1 MNEIIFNNT
10 SMPVVSGCGL
20 LAASE
25 PFYHIDR
32 TADFN
37 VMIYVLEGAIY
48 VTEDGSD
55 YEIERGGLIFLKNG
69 IHHFGKREIPKGT
82 RWFYAHF
89 YFNEQPVYESV
100 FAPLPKCLEGLL
112 GSGAEERIMDLC
124 DFCSLEDG
132 SRDRYINL
140 RFAELLSFLAYNKRE
155 NAAPLKLSDR
165 ICEFLSENISAPFSA
180 KALEGEFFLSYK
192 RLAAVFKAEKGMSMQ
207 QYHDRLKM
215 SEARRLLSST
225 LMSVGEVA
233 MAAGYEDPLYFSRR
247 FRDMTGSS
255 PTEFRRAAAMKM

>member
-48 VTEDGSD
+48 VTEDETD
-55 YEIERGGLIFLKNG
+55 YEVTRGGLIFLKNG
-69 IHHFGKREIPKGT
+69 IHHFGKREIPRGT

-89 YFNEQPVYESV
+89 YINEIPVYESIA
-100 FAPLPKCLEGLL
+100 APLPKHLEGLS
-112 GSGAEERIMDLC
+112 GSDTEQRIMNFC
-124 DFCSLEDG
+124 DFCSSENG
-132 SRDRYINL
+132 TRDRYINL
-140 RFAELLSFLAYNKRE
+140 RFAELLCFLAYNE
-155 NAAPLKLSDR
+155 NESDPPPKLSDR
-165 ICEFLSENISAPFSA
+165 ICGYLSENISAPFCA
-180 KALEGEFFLSYK
+180 KALESEFFLSYK

-215 SEARRLLSST
+215 AEACRLLSST
-225 LMSVGEVA
+225 LMTVGEVA
-233 MAAGYEDPLYFSRR
+233 MAAGYQDPLYFSRR
-247 FRDMTGSS
+247 FREMTGSS
-255 PTEFRRAAAMKM
+255 PTEYRRAAAMKM

>member
-10 SMPVVSGCGL
+10 SMPVVSSCGL

-48 VTEDGSD
+48 VTEDEED
-55 YEIERGGLIFLKNG
+55 FEITRGGLIFLKNG

-89 YFNEQPVYESV
+89 YFDENPAYESI
-100 FAPLPKCLEGLL
+100 FFPLPKRLEGLS
-112 GSGAEERIMDLC
+112 GSTSEKRIMEYSE
-124 DFCSLEDG
+124 FCSSE
-132 SRDRYINL
+132 SECRERYINL
-140 RFAELLSFLAYNKRE
+140 RFAELLSFLAYSKNE
-155 NAAPLKLSDR
+155 NSPPQRLSDR
-165 ICEFLSENISAPFSA
+165 ICDYLSENISAPFSA
-180 KALEGEFFLSYK
+180 KAVEGEFFLSYK

-215 SEARRLLSST
+215 TEARRLLSST
-225 LMSVGEVA
+225 LMTVTEAA
-233 MAAGYEDPLYFSRR
+233 MAVGFQDPLYFSKR
-247 FRDMTGSS
+247 FREMTGCS
-255 PTEFRRAAAMKM
+255 PTEYRRAAAMKM